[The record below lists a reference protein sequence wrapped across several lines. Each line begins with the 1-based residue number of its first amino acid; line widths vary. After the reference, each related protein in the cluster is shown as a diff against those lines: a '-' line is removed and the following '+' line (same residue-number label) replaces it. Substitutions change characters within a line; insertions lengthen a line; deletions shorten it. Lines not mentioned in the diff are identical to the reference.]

1 VPRKKAEIQ
10 RLDNTLQHHIAQ
22 YITLS
27 NSEFSRCMTYF
38 LPKKLRKRS
47 FLVQEGD
54 VCSYAAFVQ
63 KGCLRS
69 YTIDSKGDEHV
80 LQFAIEGWWIGDLY
94 SFLTGEPTS
103 YFIEALEDSELLLL
117 DRKAY
122 EQLTEDIPKF
132 ERFFRLLLQ
141 NNLIA
146 TQRRIIAEHSKSAVE
161 RYLDF
166 LKTYPSIAEH
176 VPLRH
181 IASYLGITPEAL
193 SRIRRELAEK
203 SL

>member
-1 VPRKKAEIQ
+1 MYEILRK
-10 RLDNTLQHHIAQ
+10 HIAQ
-22 YITLS
+22 YITLDDV
-27 NSEFSRCMTYF
+27 EFSQCTAFFTPR
-38 LPKKLRKRS
+38 KLRKRG

-54 VCSYAAFVQ
+54 VCKYAAFIH

-69 YTIDSKGDEHV
+69 YTVDNKGDEHV
-80 LQFAIEGWWIGDLY
+80 LQFAIEGWWISDMY
-94 SFLTGEPTS
+94 SFLTGEPTG

-117 DRKAY
+117 DRQAY
-122 EQLTEDIPKF
+122 DQLTENIPKF

-146 TQRRIIAEHSKSAVE
+146 TQRRIIAEHSKTAVD

-166 LKTYPSIAEH
+166 LQTYPSIVER

-193 SRIRRELAEK
+193 SRIRRELVNKENK
-203 SL
+203 

>member
-1 VPRKKAEIQ
+1 MFELLRK
-10 RLDNTLQHHIAQ
+10 HIAQ
-22 YITLS
+22 YIALHDE
-27 NSEFSRCMTYF
+27 EFARCTTF
-38 LPKKLRKRS
+38 FTPRKLRKRG

-54 VCSYAAFVQ
+54 VCKYAAFVH

-69 YTIDSKGDEHV
+69 YTVDNKGDEHV
-80 LQFAIEGWWIGDLY
+80 LQFAIEGWWISDMY
-94 SFLTGEPTS
+94 SFLTAEPTS

-117 DRKAY
+117 DRQAY
-122 EQLTEDIPKF
+122 DQLTENIPKF

-146 TQRRIIAEHSKSAVE
+146 TQRRIIAEHSKTAVE

-166 LKTYPSIAEH
+166 LQAYPLIVER

-193 SRIRRELAEK
+193 SRIRRELTNKENK
-203 SL
+203 